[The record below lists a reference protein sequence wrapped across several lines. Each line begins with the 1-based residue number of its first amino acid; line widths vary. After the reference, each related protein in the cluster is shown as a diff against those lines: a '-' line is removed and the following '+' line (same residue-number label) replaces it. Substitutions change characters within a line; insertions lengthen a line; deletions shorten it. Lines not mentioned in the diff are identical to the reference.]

1 MTRYVV
7 LLLSSLS
14 VLFAACSTVRDSA
27 CAPGEQRA
35 VSELL
40 YFGTAK
46 PTGVV
51 SAEDWS
57 DFLRSVVTPRF
68 PQGLSIWPA
77 SGQWQSADGSLTRE
91 NSFVLNLV
99 HPESEEAERA
109 VQAIVAEYKSRFQQE
124 AVLRVKSHACT
135 SL

>member
-1 MTRYVV
+1 MRIV
-7 LLLSSLS
+7 LLLFSGLA
-14 VLFAACSTVRDSA
+14 VLLAGCSAVREPA
-27 CAPGEQRA
+27 CAPGEQRS

-40 YFGTAK
+40 YFGTARQ
-46 PTGVV
+46 TGVV
-51 SAEDWS
+51 SAEEWS

-68 PQGLSIWPA
+68 PQGLSAWPA
-77 SGQWQSADGSLTRE
+77 AGQWQSVDGSLTRE

-99 HPESEEAERA
+99 HPESEAAERA
-109 VQAIVAEYKSRFQQE
+109 VQDVVAEYKSRFQQE